1 MAKTVNIVLVK
12 LYPKDGKIELSRI
25 VAAWATVARD
35 IISNNLQGKAVV
47 VTAVAGEKIKVLIVE
62 NLN

>member
-1 MAKTVNIVLVK
+1 VAKSVNIVLVK

>member
-1 MAKTVNIVLVK
+1 VAKSVNIVLVK

-47 VTAVAGEKIKVLIVE
+47 VTAVAGEKSRS
-62 NLN
+62 